1 MKKHSKNLSEGSILC
16 ADVSIRR
23 FIWPFIPGGGDFE
36 WWTYHIEPPYDKR
49 KFRVYQNGKGD
60 LRTCLK
66 KIKKSA
72 DEYFKKIED
81 DENQY
86 IMGVIFSEDNDCLSN
101 NNICIE
107 YEPLK
112 NKYSIVLREYPYFY
126 FDKKGAK

>member
-1 MKKHSKNLSEGSILC
+1 MKKHSKNLSEGIVSV

-60 LRTCLK
+60 LRKCLK
-66 KIKKSA
+66 EVKKATDKGYKEIPDSE
-72 DEYFKKIED
+72 DYF
-81 DENQY
+81 
-86 IMGVIFSEDNDCLSN
+86 IMGVIFSEDNDCLSD

-107 YEPLK
+107 YNPDSK
-112 NKYSIVLREYPYFY
+112 KYSIKLGEYPYFY